1 MIGNTAKATLASAAA
16 MLGVLAAPSMAADTA
31 DVELWRLDCGKIEV
45 GDVDYF
51 SDSFLYPGEP
61 KTLTDS
67 CYLIRH
73 GDEYLLWDTGMPAS
87 LIGTPLVEGTDT
99 SSLASTIV
107 EQLAEIDVDPADIA
121 YVGIS
126 HYHYDHTGQ
135 AAMFPGATL
144 LIDRKD
150 WEVVSTREDLS
161 GQFAPWLDGAGK
173 IEQLGWDKDV
183 FGDGS
188 VVLLRTPG
196 HTPGHRSLL
205 VRLEGIG
212 PVLLSGD
219 AAHFRENWTRRAV
232 PSFNTSR
239 AESLASMD
247 RLAEIAAQLG
257 ATLIIQHEP
266 GDIAKL
272 AAFPAS
278 SR

>member
-1 MIGNTAKATLASAAA
+1 MIGNIAKVTLASAAA
-16 MLGVLAAPSMAADTA
+16 MLSALAGPAMAADTP
-31 DVELWRLDCGKIEV
+31 DVELWRLDCGRIEV

-51 SDSFLYPGEP
+51 SDSYLYPGEP

-73 GDEYLLWDTGMPAS
+73 GDEYLLWDTGMPAT

-99 SSLASTIV
+99 STLARTIMD
-107 EQLAEIDVDPADIA
+107 QLAEIGVDPADIG

-150 WEVVSTREDLS
+150 WEVVSTREDLA
-161 GQFAPWLDGAGK
+161 GPFEPWVDGTGK
-173 IEQLGWDKDV
+173 IEQMGWDKDV

-196 HTPGHRSLL
+196 HTSGHRSLL
-205 VRLEGIG
+205 VRLEGLG
-212 PVLLSGD
+212 PVLLAGD
-219 AAHFRENWTRRAV
+219 AVHFRENWTRRAV

-247 RLAEIAAQLG
+247 RLADIAAGLG
-257 ATLIIQHEP
+257 AMLIIQHEP

-272 AAFPAS
+272 AAFPVS